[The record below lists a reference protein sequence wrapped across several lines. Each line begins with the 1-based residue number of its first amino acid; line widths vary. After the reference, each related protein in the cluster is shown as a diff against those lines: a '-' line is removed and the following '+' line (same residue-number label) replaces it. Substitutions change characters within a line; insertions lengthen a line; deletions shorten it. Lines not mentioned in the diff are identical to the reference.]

1 MLTSLIIENYAI
13 VSKLEIDF
21 QEGLTVFTGETG
33 AGKSI
38 MIDALCLLLGGRA
51 DAVVVRAGCEKC
63 DIQAAFLYDEDG
75 QEKEVVIRRV
85 IYAEGRSKSYINGEL
100 LPLQKVKEFSEHL
113 INIHGQHHY
122 QTLLHPS
129 MHRQQL
135 DAYAGH
141 DSLVE
146 SVIEKW
152 RQCQSIQQ
160 ALSEWEQPNAAD
172 ERKLLLQYQLD
183 ELLQLDLKENEIAA
197 LNQEHQRLS
206 HAQSYLSLT
215 QQLADT
221 LDGEGKSAIRRQ
233 LHQAVQW
240 LSQLPEAE
248 KSIQNA
254 RELLNNALIQC
265 EEARDEIR
273 IFDHQI
279 EVDPER
285 LAAVESRISDL
296 HQMAKKH
303 HIDVA
308 ELCQFQ
314 HKLQEDLL
322 QHQASTERHQK
333 LTIEYQKA
341 CEEYDLSA
349 QALSHSRQKF
359 AQKMAKDITQRI
371 QALGMPKGSLT
382 VSIEPTEKNQ
392 VHGIDKV
399 EYKVCTNL
407 GMTAESLS
415 KIASGGELSRISL
428 AITLIT
434 ATRASIPTLLFD
446 EVDVGI
452 GGSTAALVGQM
463 LRSLGDR
470 LQVFCVT
477 HQPQVA
483 AGAHHHFRIEKHTR
497 EGQTFSQVIKLDPT
511 EKEAE
516 IARMLGG
523 LSITEETRLHA
534 RSLIAESV

>member
-21 QEGLTVFTGETG
+21 HSGLTVFTGETG

-38 MIDALCLLLGGRA
+38 MIDALILLLGGRA
-51 DAVVVRAGCEKC
+51 DPIVVRTGCEKC
-63 DIQAAFLYDEDG
+63 DIQAAFLYDEQG
-75 QEKEVVIRRV
+75 KETEVVLRRV
-85 IYAEGRSKSYINGEL
+85 IYAEGRSKSYLNGEL
-100 LPLQKVKEFSEHL
+100 LPLQKIKEFCVKL

-135 DAYAGH
+135 DTYAAH
-141 DSLVE
+141 DEL
-146 SVIEKW
+146 IEQVADKW
-152 RQCQSIQQ
+152 RLCQRIQQ
-160 ALSEWEQPNAAD
+160 ELSELEPQDSAN
-172 ERKLLLQYQLD
+172 ERKLLLQYQLE
-183 ELLQLDLKENEIAA
+183 ELQQLDLKENELSQ

-206 HAQSYLSLT
+206 HAQAYLLLT
-215 QQLADT
+215 QQL
-221 LDGEGKSAIRRQ
+221 LKNIDGEEKYAIRRQ
-233 LHQAVQW
+233 LHQALQS
-240 LSQLPEAE
+240 LAQLPASE
-248 KSIQNA
+248 KTIQNT
-254 RELLNNALIQC
+254 RELLSNAVIQC

-273 IFDHQI
+273 LFDQQI

-285 LAAVESRISDL
+285 LAAVESRISNL
-296 HQMAKKH
+296 HHIAKKH
-303 HIDVA
+303 HIDVND
-308 ELCQFQ
+308 LRLFQ
-314 HKLQEDLL
+314 NQLQKSLL
-322 QHQASTERHQK
+322 QYQANTQRLEE
-333 LTIEYQKA
+333 LTRAYQQA
-341 CEEYDLSA
+341 CHEYDLAA
-349 QALSHSRQKF
+349 QALSHSRQKY

-382 VSIEPTEKNQ
+382 VLVEPLEKANS
-392 VHGIDKV
+392 HGIDKV

-452 GGSTAALVGQM
+452 GGATAALVGQM
-463 LRSLGDR
+463 LRSLGER

-483 AGAHHHFRIEKHTR
+483 AGAHHHFRIEKHVHHD
-497 EGQTFSQVIKLDPT
+497 QTFSHVIALDSR
-511 EKEAE
+511 EKETE

-534 RSLIAESV
+534 KSMIAESV